1 MVGQA
6 GREQLAD
13 LMAEVAAALESP
25 PTVGERLQLVL
36 ESATATIPGV
46 EAASVTLLDHGRLE
60 TLAGTDPVVY
70 ELDGLQYQL
79 DEGPCV
85 DAVRSQDFQRAD
97 DLADDKR
104 WPFYAPKAAALGIG
118 SQMAVRLFDDHNSV
132 GGLNLY
138 AFRPQAFN
146 ADTRH
151 VAWLFAK
158 HASLSME
165 RAFKDEQLNEAL
177 ATRNVIGQ
185 AIGMV
190 MERYQMD
197 EKRAFAFLVR
207 VSSTSNIK
215 LRQIAQELVDT
226 ANDEKIPR

>member
-1 MVGQA
+1 
-6 GREQLAD
+6 
-13 LMAEVAAALESP
+13 MAKVAATLEIPS
-25 PTVGERLQLVL
+25 TVGERLHLVL
-36 ESATATIPGV
+36 EAATATVPGV
-46 EAASVTLLDHGRLE
+46 DAASISLLQRGRME
-60 TLAGTDPVVY
+60 TLAGTDSLPY
-70 ELDGLQYQL
+70 ELDGVQYQL

-85 DAVRSQDFQRAD
+85 DALRHEDFQRAD

-104 WPFYAPKAAALGIG
+104 WPCYAPKAAALGVG

-138 AFRPQAFN
+138 AFRPQAFDE
-146 ADTRH
+146 DTRH
-151 VAWLFAK
+151 IAWLFAR

-215 LRQIAQELVDT
+215 LRDIAQELVDT
-226 ANDEKIPR
+226 ANDRSQHLTS